1 MIETVEVL
9 VRANGAH
16 LMWFSVTCWAA
27 IAFGALGVS
36 SWSRDRERRAWFGIA
51 ALALVFAVEMAHP
64 YRYWLTE
71 QLRQALRA
79 VGGDEGAR
87 GRRPIQAAVIL
98 IVLVAASGLLADFL
112 ARARCLATSGK
123 LGVMGVGIGLL
134 GFVLET
140 ISLHQVDRYYTIY
153 WSIWFLGIALAASGV
168 VGALAARGGAASPT
182 GPSRWERNRRSG
194 AAPSPHARYSVG
206 SIGVRV
212 EGDPPLR
219 RVARLGLV
227 LLVLALP
234 ELVGLVSRLIRVR

>member
-1 MIETVEVL
+1 MLETVEAS

-16 LMWFSVTCWAA
+16 LMWLSVTCWAA
-27 IAFGALGVS
+27 IGFGALGVS
-36 SWSRDRERRAWFGIA
+36 SRSRDRERRAWLGIA
-51 ALALVFAVEMAHP
+51 ALALLFAVEMTHP
-64 YRYWLTE
+64 YRYWLTD

-79 VGGDEGAR
+79 VGGDEAAR

-98 IVLVAASGLLADFL
+98 IALVAASGLLAGFL
-112 ARARCLATSGK
+112 ARARSLATSGK
-123 LGVMGVGIGLL
+123 LGVMGIGLGLL

-153 WSIWFLGIALAASGV
+153 WSIWFLGIALAAGGV
-168 VGALAARGGAASPT
+168 VGALTARGGAASPI
-182 GPSRWERNRRSG
+182 GPSRWETDRLSG

-212 EGDPPLR
+212 EGDHTLR
-219 RVARLGLV
+219 RVARLGVV

-234 ELVGLVSRLIRVR
+234 ELVGLVFRLLRVR